1 MGLTRVKERYQLV
14 VKASLTIAVVIT
26 PVICR
31 ALGALFILLAV
42 GYIAL
47 IQDLQSELYLSQ
59 EHAGTLL
66 ADIRLKKQWI

>member
-14 VKASLTIAVVIT
+14 AKASLTIAVVIT

-42 GYIAL
+42 
-47 IQDLQSELYLSQ
+47 
-59 EHAGTLL
+59 
-66 ADIRLKKQWI
+66 